1 MFSIYQREVRHVRM
15 NKFHVLRDKDPEV
28 LRQKAE
34 ALMAQWEEMWQR
46 KQERDRE
53 AGMKQLARDAQARNK
68 EQKAL
73 LAETKTAEAEQEVRQ
88 LESVLK
94 RVIGLDTEIHI
105 GLDTEIQ
112 WDRLKD
118 HLESLRKWE
127 QERQKYNEERERR
140 NKQVDQKRENYLN
153 GDTSE
158 IIDYCDMVL
167 SSSEYPDYFPQNF
180 DLDYIEET
188 K

>member
-53 AGMKQLARDAQARNK
+53 AGMKQLARDSQARNK

-73 LAETKTAEAEQEVRQ
+73 LAETKSAEAEQEVRQ
-88 LESVLK
+88 LESILK
-94 RVIGLDTEIHI
+94 QVIGLDTQ
-105 GLDTEIQ
+105 IQ

-118 HLESLRKWE
+118 H
-127 QERQKYNEERERR
+127 RE
-140 NKQVDQKRENYLN
+140 
-153 GDTSE
+153 
-158 IIDYCDMVL
+158 
-167 SSSEYPDYFPQNF
+167 FPTPQPA
-180 DLDYIEET
+180 E
-188 K
+188 